1 MGRIDLFEVIY
12 TTRSMRRLKQKP
24 IPRAVLERIIDAGV
38 HAPSGSNFQNWSFMV
53 VENDRGKKF
62 VRDLYLKSYRKL
74 EDAGTI
80 PRMSEVPLTRRKMF
94 QSAIHLA
101 ENMHLAPILLFAI
114 SGTDFPTYA
123 DHGNPRS
130 ITATLHASIYPAV
143 QNMLLAARALGV
155 GATLTTLHYFF
166 EAELKEHFG
175 IPEDK
180 EIAALIPMG
189 YPEGE
194 FGQTSRRPGTEVTF
208 WDNWGRKKS

>member
-1 MGRIDLFEVIY
+1 MDRIDLFEAIY

-24 IPRAVLERIIDAGV
+24 IPKNVIERIIDAGV
-38 HAPSGSNFQNWSFMV
+38 HAPSGSNFQNWGFLV
-53 VENDRGKKF
+53 VESDEGKKF
-62 VRDLYLKSYRKL
+62 VRDLYLKSYHRL

-80 PRMSEVPLTRRKMF
+80 PRMQEVPPSRRRMF

-101 ENMHLAPILLFAI
+101 ENMHLAPVLLFAI

-123 DHGNPRS
+123 DHDNPRS

-143 QNMLLAARALGV
+143 QNMLLVARALGI

-166 EAELKEHFG
+166 EAELRDYFA

-194 FGQTSRRPGTEVTF
+194 FGSTARKPGTEVTY
-208 WDNWGRKKS
+208 WNTWENKKN